1 MLFFHYLCRT
11 FAIVSKLDMTYKLLR
26 ICLMLMSHIP
36 FFMLYVLADIVYF
49 LMYYVIRYRRKV
61 VRRNL
66 TESFPEKSPAEI
78 KDIERKFYHFFADNM
93 LESLKLSA
101 MSADEMGKRMK
112 FTNVEEVNKVLRS
125 GQSVGLY
132 LGHYANWEWIS
143 SMPLHLEK
151 SAVAAQIYH
160 KLHNKDMDRLTFE
173 HRASHGAVN
182 VEMHSTARYISGLA
196 AENKVS
202 IIGFIADQSP
212 RFIELNY
219 FLPFL
224 NHDTPVLTGT
234 EKIIKH
240 FHFDPWF
247 VKTTKVKRG
256 YYEVEFVKMDADP
269 KARFG
274 LTDLY
279 FRMLEEMI
287 RERPE
292 LYLWSHNR
300 FKHARRGNES
310 AYPTNTQTDGD

>member
-1 MLFFHYLCRT
+1 
-11 FAIVSKLDMTYKLLR
+11 MTYKILRFFLTLL
-26 ICLMLMSHIP
+26 SHIP
-36 FFMLYVLADIVYF
+36 FCVLYVLADVVYF
-49 LMYYVIRYRRKV
+49 LIYYVVRYRRKV

-66 TESFPEKSPAEI
+66 TESFPEKSQAEI
-78 KDIERKFYHFFADNM
+78 EDIERKFYRFFADNM

-101 MSADEMGKRMK
+101 MSAEEMGKRMK
-112 FTNVEEVNKVLRS
+112 FINVEEVNRLLRN

-160 KLHNKDMDRLTFE
+160 KLHNKDMDRLMFE

-182 VEMHSTARYISGLA
+182 VEMHSTARYITGLA
-196 AENKVS
+196 ADNKVS

-234 EKIIKH
+234 EKIIRH

-256 YYEVEFVKMDADP
+256 YYEVEFVHMHPDMQSKY
-269 KARFG
+269 G

-279 FRMLEEMI
+279 FSMLEDMI

-300 FKHARRGNES
+300 FKHARRTEDTKTI
-310 AYPTNTQTDGD
+310 PTP